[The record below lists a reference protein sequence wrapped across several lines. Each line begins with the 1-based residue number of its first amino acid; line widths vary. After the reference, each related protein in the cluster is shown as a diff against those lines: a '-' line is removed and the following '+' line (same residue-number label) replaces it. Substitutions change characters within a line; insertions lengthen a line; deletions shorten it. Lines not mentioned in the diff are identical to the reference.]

1 MTARAL
7 RICGVLLV
15 VVVGA
20 ALAIVAG
27 GHDAEAQEAPVG
39 LGTASSFAVLGGQ
52 SVTNTGPS
60 VISGDIGVSP
70 GTSITGFPPGVQT
83 SGAIYANTAE
93 AASAQ
98 ADLTTAYNDA
108 AGRTPATAAD
118 ADFAGETLVP
128 GLYGG
133 PTLGN
138 TGQMTLDAQG
148 DPSAVWIFQAESTL
162 ITASGSSILL
172 VNGADPCNVYWQ
184 IGSSATLGTNS
195 TFVGT
200 LMALTSITAQTGATI
215 EGRLLARNG
224 STTLDSNTITSTVCA
239 QPLPPTTTTSS
250 PPTTSA
256 PTTSPPTTSPPATS
270 PPTTTDAGA
279 GAGAG
284 AGTGGPGAGA
294 TGAGAGGPGAGAGA
308 GDVGAGA
315 TGAGA
320 GAGAGDVDAGA
331 GGAGAGGAGAGDSGA
346 GPGGGAG
353 DVGTAADDIT
363 GAGAG
368 AGGAASG
375 LDGELPHTGAALSLA
390 ALTGTFAV
398 LMGSVLLMVG
408 RRREPK
414 HLLRT

>member
-15 VVVGA
+15 VVVGT

-27 GHDAEAQEAPVG
+27 GYDAEAQEAPVG

-148 DPSAVWIFQAESTL
+148 DPNAVWIFQAESTL

-200 LMALTSITAQTGATI
+200 VMALTSITAQTGATI

-256 PTTSPPTTSPPATS
+256 PTTSPPTTSPP
-270 PPTTTDAGA
+270 TTTDAGA

-284 AGTGGPGAGA
+284 AGGPGAGDV
-294 TGAGAGGPGAGAGA
+294 GAGAGGAGDLGAGAGAGA

-315 TGAGA
+315 
-320 GAGAGDVDAGA
+320 GD
-331 GGAGAGGAGAGDSGA
+331 AGAGDSGA

-398 LMGSVLLMVG
+398 LVGSVLLMVG